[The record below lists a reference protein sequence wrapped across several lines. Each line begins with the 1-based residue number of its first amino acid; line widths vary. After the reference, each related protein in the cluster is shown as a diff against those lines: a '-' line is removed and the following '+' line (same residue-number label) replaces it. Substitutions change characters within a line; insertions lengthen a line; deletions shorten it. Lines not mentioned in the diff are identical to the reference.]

1 MARQA
6 VQQGPSEGYGV
17 DITSDR
23 STQGI
28 FQTMHFFSTSIST
41 FLLPSRFRLHGSAR
55 LSAVAV
61 ALAATAAL
69 AHAQPVKLPL
79 DSDDK
84 GTVYVTPNVTPT
96 EKSIDATGGTVGVQR
111 PDGSGVYGGV
121 DTATPRP
128 TYSVGA
134 STPGNVSYSAG
145 VQSDGKTNNGVK
157 AGVTIKY

>member
-1 MARQA
+1 MPLPTPPVRPLARIFFNHVKPA
-6 VQQGPSEGYGV
+6 V
-17 DITSDR
+17 
-23 STQGI
+23 
-28 FQTMHFFSTSIST
+28 
-41 FLLPSRFRLHGSAR
+41 
-55 LSAVAV
+55 VAMTV
-61 ALAATAAL
+61 AAL
-69 AHAQPVKLPL
+69 AGVLHAEPLKVPL

-84 GTVYVTPNVTPT
+84 GTVYVAPNVTST
-96 EKSIDATGGTVGVQR
+96 EKSVDTTGATVGVQR

-128 TYSVGA
+128 TYSLGA

>member
-1 MARQA
+1 MPLPTRPVRPLAR
-6 VQQGPSEGYGV
+6 
-17 DITSDR
+17 
-23 STQGI
+23 I
-28 FQTMHFFSTSIST
+28 FFNHVK
-41 FLLPSRFRLHGSAR
+41 SAM
-55 LSAVAV
+55 VAMT
-61 ALAATAAL
+61 AAAL
-69 AHAQPVKLPL
+69 AGVLHAEPLKVPL

-84 GTVYVTPNVTPT
+84 GTVYVAPNVTST
-96 EKSIDATGGTVGVQR
+96 EKSVDTTGATVGVQR

-128 TYSVGA
+128 TYSLGA